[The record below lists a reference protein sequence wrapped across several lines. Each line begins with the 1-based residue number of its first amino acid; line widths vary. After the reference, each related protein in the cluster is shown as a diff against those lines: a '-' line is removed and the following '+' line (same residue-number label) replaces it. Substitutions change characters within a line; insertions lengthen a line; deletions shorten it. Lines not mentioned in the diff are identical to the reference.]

1 MMRLLQYA
9 FLACAL
15 LCSSCKKDKDSV
27 PTIEP
32 AVGIEIADFAGEW
45 RLSAWSGG
53 TDLDKEIYLRLNADR
68 TFTLYQNI
76 VSHGFERFDG
86 TFTFDSQSAL
96 IRGTYAN
103 GTPWGGEY
111 IIGALTENSM
121 QWQMAGTSDI
131 ATYTRS
137 VIPSLPLQPA
147 SRSGSVPFL

>member
-53 TDLDKEIYLRLNADR
+53 TDLDKEIYLRLNADQ

-76 VSHGFERFDG
+76 VSHGFECE
-86 TFTFDSQSAL
+86 SQCSL
-96 IRGTYAN
+96 TRGSFAN
-103 GTPWGGEY
+103 GPPWGGEY